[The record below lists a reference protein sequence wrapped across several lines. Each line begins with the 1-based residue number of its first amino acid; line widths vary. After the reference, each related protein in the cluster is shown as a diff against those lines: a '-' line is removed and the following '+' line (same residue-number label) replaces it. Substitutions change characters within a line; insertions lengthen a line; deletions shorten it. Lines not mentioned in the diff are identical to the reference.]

1 MAGRPTCATKRSPYS
16 TGLIPSL
23 TEVDIPHI
31 ADIVIQAMTTRSC
44 ESQHDDS
51 DSDLDDTENV
61 TDDLMPID
69 TIESGKIYLKRY

>member
-1 MAGRPTCATKRSPYS
+1 MTKRSPHS

-31 ADIVIQAMTTRSC
+31 ADIMIQAMSTQSR

-51 DSDLDDTENV
+51 DPDLYDTENV

-69 TIESGKIYLKRY
+69 TVESGKIYLKRY